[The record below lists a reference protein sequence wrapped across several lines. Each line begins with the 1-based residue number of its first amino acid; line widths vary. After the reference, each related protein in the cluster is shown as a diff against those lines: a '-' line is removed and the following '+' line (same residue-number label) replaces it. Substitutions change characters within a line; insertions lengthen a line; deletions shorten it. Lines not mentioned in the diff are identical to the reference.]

1 MANGFLGYNASFML
15 DVVVCAL
22 VLVVP
27 VLLVSLYLVKVR
39 RNYLW
44 HRNLQV
50 FLGVLLLLAVSA
62 FEVDMQIVHGGW
74 ENIVNKPDER
84 PLPSEMMS
92 LVRMVLRIHLVFA
105 ISTPVLWATTLTLA
119 LKRFPSPPVPA
130 AHSRLHKALG
140 WISTMDLVLTSF
152 TGLLFYYMA
161 FVAG

>member
-1 MANGFLGYNASFML
+1 MANGFLGHNASFML
-15 DVVVCAL
+15 DVVVCAV

-39 RNYLW
+39 RNYRW

-50 FLGVLLLLAVSA
+50 FLGVTLLFAVAA

-74 ENIVNKPDER
+74 ENIVNKPGER
-84 PLPSEMMS
+84 PLSSEMMS
-92 LVRMVLRIHLVFA
+92 LVRMVLRIHLIFA

-119 LKRFPSPPVPA
+119 LKRFPSPPAPA
-130 AHSRLHKALG
+130 AHSRLHKTLG
-140 WISTMDLVLTSF
+140 WMSTVDLVLTSF
-152 TGLLFYYMA
+152 TGLMFYYMA